1 MEILE
6 MIFTHPP
13 LAIIFIILSFF
24 ALIGVIGTAKVLW
37 GDYIKKREKIK

>member
-24 ALIGVIGTAKVLW
+24 AVIGVIGTIKVFW
-37 GDYIKKREKIK
+37 NEYIKKREKIK